1 VTKEVAM
8 REPIKEKKK
17 SCPLC
22 KKEYPEKDNYCRTDG
37 QRLEITDAGSGTRLS
52 SGPDDGYAVDVFY
65 ISKPV

>member
-1 VTKEVAM
+1 MEVAM

-37 QRLEITDAGSGTRLS
+37 QRLEITDARLGSRPP
-52 SGPDDGYAVDVFY
+52 SGPDDGYAVDDFY
-65 ISKPV
+65 TSKPV